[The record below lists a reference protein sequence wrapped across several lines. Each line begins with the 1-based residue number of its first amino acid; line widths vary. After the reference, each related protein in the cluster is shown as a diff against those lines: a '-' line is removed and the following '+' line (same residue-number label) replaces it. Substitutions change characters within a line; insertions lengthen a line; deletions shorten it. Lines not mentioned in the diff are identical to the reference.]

1 MLITHDIR
9 PQGHYVTIH
18 HDNITLTIRTEH
30 GTASEMAA
38 EAVDMR
44 KKATRLIRN
53 ADLIRDAI
61 YSDQWQHRIDRRPRQ
76 RRADHLSG

>member
-18 HDNITLTIRTEH
+18 RDNITLTIRTEH
-30 GTASEMAA
+30 GAACEIAA

-44 KKATRLIRN
+44 KKASLLIRN

-61 YSDQWQHRIDRRPRQ
+61 YSDQWYHRTP
-76 RRADHLSG
+76 ADHGQCNSGAV